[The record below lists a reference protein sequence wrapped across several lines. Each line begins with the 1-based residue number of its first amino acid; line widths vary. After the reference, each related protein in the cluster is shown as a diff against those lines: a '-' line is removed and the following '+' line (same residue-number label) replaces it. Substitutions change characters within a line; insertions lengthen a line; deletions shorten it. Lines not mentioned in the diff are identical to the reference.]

1 MGARV
6 SASGTDCP
14 SVRHPRQTL
23 SGQARDGVGQGAIVL
38 PMPVSVNRA
47 RIPSRGRLISSSE
60 YRDWKTAAAW
70 RVRVSGVR
78 ASTYPVAVEIEV
90 HTANTRRDVDNVVK
104 PCLDALVAGGALDD
118 DNIAHVS
125 AITVR
130 ARRAHTEI
138 VVVRI
143 QEMNDER

>member
-47 RIPSRGRLISSSE
+47 RVPSRGRLISSSE

-78 ASTYPVAVEIEV
+78 ASAYPVAVEIEV
-90 HTANTRRDVDNVVK
+90 HTTNARRDVDNVVK

-130 ARRAHTEI
+130 ARRAHTES
-138 VVVRI
+138 VTVRI
-143 QEMNDER
+143 QETHER